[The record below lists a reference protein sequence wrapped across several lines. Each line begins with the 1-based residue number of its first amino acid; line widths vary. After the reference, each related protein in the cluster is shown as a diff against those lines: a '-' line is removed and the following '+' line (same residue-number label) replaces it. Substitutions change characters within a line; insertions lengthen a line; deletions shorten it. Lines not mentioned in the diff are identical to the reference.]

1 MNAWQDWASSPRGAR
16 ADGKA
21 GRARAFLDAAA
32 FGITA
37 TVAAAF
43 LSMAVP
49 ETAAAD
55 GFDGFLGGGDG
66 GLAVE
71 SVESSVLAPPDEP
84 ATIGLGSP
92 SGEYVPEQVIDDGD
106 YDSSA
111 TVGGVPQVTGVYPG
125 SEPGVI
131 PYGGGND
138 GGFYGWDGPVDVR
151 RGLFLPVSPRWI
163 VQTDALF
170 LWQGNIGSR
179 PLYLNDNITSVQPN
193 PYPPPAGLPTTALD
207 VNQTSNK
214 AAAGP
219 RVGVILNLD
228 NIYSVEGNYF
238 NVRPFDGE
246 QSTPH
251 SAGGYQMNNLAGLGP
266 YPGFRNIDWAQVT
279 TNAAIQSAELN
290 WRRRTCGPVT
300 WLAGFRWV
308 EWNQG
313 LQVLDTYGTTA
324 PTPLL
329 QAERITTNTINDLY
343 GGQAGADV
351 MLWNNGGPIRF
362 NAVGKAGVFL
372 NNAVQHTDGFS
383 GVPLGP
389 MSASAQQTAF
399 FGELG
404 VFGTWQITD
413 WLAWRTGYNF
423 FWLSGVAVPVDQLA
437 TSDVNTNAATINTNG
452 SVYLNGVQFG
462 LESRW

>member
-1 MNAWQDWASSPRGAR
+1 MNAWQDHEGSPRGTRNDDRAGGAR
-16 ADGKA
+16 SLRVAA
-21 GRARAFLDAAA
+21 GR
-32 FGITA
+32 GMTITA
-37 TVAAAF
+37 LFLALAAPPA
-43 LSMAVP
+43 LG
-49 ETAAAD
+49 D
-55 GFDGFLGGGDG
+55 GFDSFLDG
-66 GLAVE
+66 GSGLPA
-71 SVESSVLAPPDEP
+71 ESSVLAPERVPGELP
-84 ATIGLGSP
+84 FGEGTGVIGEG
-92 SGEYVPEQVIDDGD
+92 G
-106 YDSSA
+106 DSSA
-111 TVGGVPQVTGVYPG
+111 FVGGTPDGRVVYPG
-125 SEPGVI
+125 SEPGFI
-131 PYGGGND
+131 PYGGGDD
-138 GGFYGWDGPVDVR
+138 GGFGAWYGPVENVG

-179 PLYLNDNITSVQPN
+179 PLYLNDYSTTTVPN
-193 PYPPPAGLPTTALD
+193 PNPPPAGTPTTALD
-207 VNQTSNK
+207 INQTGNV

-228 NIYSVEGNYF
+228 NVYSVEGNYF

-251 SAGGYQMNNLAGLGP
+251 TLGAYQMNNIAGFGP
-266 YPGFRNIDWAQVT
+266 PGGFQNIDWAQVT
-279 TNAAIQSAELN
+279 TNAALQSAELN

-308 EWNQG
+308 EWNQNMQ
-313 LQVLDTYGTTA
+313 LLDHYGMTA
-324 PTPLL
+324 PTPLM
-329 QAERITTNTINDLY
+329 QAERFNVGTVNDLY

-362 NAVGKAGVFL
+362 NAVGKAGVFY
-372 NNAVQHTDGFS
+372 NTAGQTFS
-383 GVPLGP
+383 GYSQGDLPTL
-389 MSASAQQTAF
+389 SAAAQQTAF

-404 VFGTWQITD
+404 VFGTWQITN

-437 TSDVNTNAATINTNG
+437 TTDVGAGTATINTNG
-452 SVYLNGVQFG
+452 SVFLNGVQFG

>member
-1 MNAWQDWASSPRGAR
+1 MNAWQDR
-16 ADGKA
+16 ADSPHRTDVDGTT
-21 GRARAFLDAAA
+21 GWARTALCM
-32 FGITA
+32 TA
-37 TVAAAF
+37 TVTVALLWAGAAQAR
-43 LSMAVP
+43 AG
-49 ETAAAD
+49 
-55 GFDGFLGGGDG
+55 GFDSYLDGESAEEVIGTERSVLSPIGAAEGGEIGLSPIDEDGSGMVLGDG
-66 GLAVE
+66 GYDSTATLG
-71 SVESSVLAPPDEP
+71 DP
-84 ATIGLGSP
+84 ATI
-92 SGEYVPEQVIDDGD
+92 
-106 YDSSA
+106 
-111 TVGGVPQVTGVYPG
+111 YPG
-125 SEPGVI
+125 AEPGMI
-131 PYGGGND
+131 PYFGGTD
-138 GGFYGWDGPVDVR
+138 GGFGAWGSPAPVGG
-151 RGLFLPVSPRWI
+151 GLFLPVDQRWI

-179 PLYLNDNITSVQPN
+179 PLYTNDLSTIGT
-193 PYPPPAGLPTTALD
+193 PPVGVTALD
-207 VNQTSNK
+207 INQTANR

-251 SAGGYQMNNLAGLGP
+251 TDASYRMNNLAGLGFS
-266 YPGFRNIDWAQVT
+266 GVSWAQAT

-313 LQVLDTYGTTA
+313 LTLTDTYTTTV
-324 PTPLL
+324 PTPVTNY
-329 QAERITTNTINDLY
+329 EHISTTTVNDLY

-351 MLWNNGGPIRF
+351 MLWNNSGPIRF
-362 NAVGKAGVFL
+362 NAVGKAGVFYNTAGATL
-372 NNAVQHTDGFS
+372 SGFS
-383 GVPLGP
+383 GTNLGP
-389 MSASAQQTAF
+389 VVTSAQQTAF

-404 VFGTWQITD
+404 VFGTWQMTS

-423 FWLSGVAVPVDQLA
+423 FWLSGVAVPVDQLSA
-437 TSDVNTNAATINTNG
+437 TTLDPPAMHPQINSQG
-452 SVYLNGVQFG
+452 SVFLNGLQFG

>member
-1 MNAWQDWASSPRGAR
+1 MNAWQDWAGSPRGELV
-16 ADGKA
+16 DGCA
-21 GRARAFLDAAA
+21 GRARTFLDAAA
-32 FGITA
+32 LGITA
-37 TVAAAF
+37 TVTAALLSVAAAD
-43 LSMAVP
+43 
-49 ETAAAD
+49 AASAD
-55 GFDGFLGGGDG
+55 GFDSYLGGDG
-66 GLAVE
+66 AVVVDP
-71 SVESSVLAPPDEP
+71 VETSVLAPSE
-84 ATIGLGSP
+84 S
-92 SGEYVPEQVIDDGD
+92 SGEIGFASPPDDYAPGPSADDDG

-111 TVGGVPQVTGVYPG
+111 TVGDVPQVNGYYPG

-131 PYGGGND
+131 PYGGGAE
-138 GGFYGWDGPVDVR
+138 GGFYGWEAPVGIGA
-151 RGLFLPVSPRWI
+151 GLFRPVSPRWV

-179 PLYLNDNITSVQPN
+179 PLYLNDASTTTLPN
-193 PYPPPAGLPTTALD
+193 SFPPPVGTPTTALD
-207 VNQTSNK
+207 INQTSNE

-219 RVGVILNLD
+219 RIGVILNLD

-238 NVRPFDGE
+238 NVRPFNGE

-251 SAGGYQMNNLAGLGP
+251 TPGQLQMNNLAGLGP
-266 YPGFRNIDWAQVT
+266 FPGFQNIDWAQAT
-279 TNAAIQSAELN
+279 TNAALQSAELN
-290 WRRRTCGPVT
+290 WRRRTGGPVT

-324 PTPLL
+324 PVPLE
-329 QAERITTNTINDLY
+329 QAERITTNTLNDLY

-389 MSASAQQTAF
+389 IAASAQQTAF
-399 FGELG
+399 FGEVG

-437 TSDVNTNAATINTNG
+437 TTDVNTNTATINTNG
-452 SVYLNGVQFG
+452 SVFLNGVQFG

>member
-1 MNAWQDWASSPRGAR
+1 MNAWQDRAGSPRGVRVAGCTGLAR
-16 ADGKA
+16 TLRSTTGLGLTATALLLSAAAPAAVMA
-21 GRARAFLDAAA
+21 GGFDSFLDGEGDRVVEPVETSVLTPGQQEPMIG
-32 FGITA
+32 FGA
-37 TVAAAF
+37 P
-43 LSMAVP
+43 S
-49 ETAAAD
+49 D
-55 GFDGFLGGGDG
+55 GF
-66 GLAVE
+66 
-71 SVESSVLAPPDEP
+71 
-84 ATIGLGSP
+84 T
-92 SGEYVPEQVIDDGD
+92 D
-106 YDSSA
+106 YDSAA
-111 TVGGVPQVTGVYPG
+111 TVDAVPRVDGVYPG
-125 SEPGVI
+125 SEPGFI
-131 PYGGGND
+131 PYGGGAD
-138 GGFYGWDGPVDVR
+138 GGFSTWGGPVDFGG
-151 RGLFLPVSPRWI
+151 GLFRPVSPRWV

-179 PLYLNDNITSVQPN
+179 PLYLNDRVTTTQPN
-193 PYPPPAGLPTTALD
+193 PFPPPTSLPTTALD
-207 VNQTSNK
+207 INQTANQ

-219 RVGVILNLD
+219 RIGVILNLD

-238 NVRPFDGE
+238 NVRPFNGA
-246 QSTPH
+246 QSTPQT
-251 SAGGYQMNNLAGLGP
+251 AGAYQGNNLAGLKP
-266 YPGFRNIDWAQVT
+266 ETAPGFADLDSAQAT
-279 TNAAIQSAELN
+279 TNASIMSAELN

-324 PTPLL
+324 PTPLE

-372 NNAVQHTDGFS
+372 NNAVQHTSGFS
-383 GVPLGP
+383 EGDLGP
-389 MSASAQQTAF
+389 LSAAAQQTAF

-404 VFGTWQITD
+404 IFGTWQMTD

-423 FWLSGVAVPVDQLA
+423 FWLSGVAVPVDQLN
-437 TSDVNTNAATINTNG
+437 TTDVINNTATINTNG
-452 SVYLNGVQFG
+452 SVFLNGVQFG